1 MVCECDQKERE
12 DGREQKMSVGVIFQE
27 MIVIFLLIFVGYL
40 LFHGKMISEQS
51 SADLSTMVVKV
62 CSPALILV
70 SALEGCHNLKND
82 QVFWGFILA
91 GGLYLVLILCGLLLP
106 FILKVHGVEARQYRM
121 MTIFGNTGFIGIPV
135 ALAVFGTDA
144 MVYVTIFNIYFNL
157 LVYTY
162 GIYQVNQCGAK
173 RQQPVCAKMFL
184 NPGNIANLAAIAI
197 FIFKP
202 QIPEIGEEFI
212 NYVGNATVF
221 LSMVIVGGFLARAP
235 LREIFSE
242 KRIYLFVLL
251 RQILLPV
258 ILTLIL
264 KMWIKNPIML
274 GTCMLMVAM
283 PVGNM
288 ALILAE
294 QVGADGR
301 ILSKGIIVT
310 TLGAIVTIPLVAL
323 CM

>member
-1 MVCECDQKERE
+1 
-12 DGREQKMSVGVIFQE
+12 MSISIIFQE
-27 MIVIFLLIFVGYL
+27 MIVIFLLILIGYF
-40 LFHGKMISEQS
+40 LFHGKMISDQC

-82 QVFWGFILA
+82 QVFWGFALS
-91 GGLYLVLILCGLLLP
+91 GVLYLILVLCGLLFP
-106 FILKVHGVEARQYRM
+106 RILQVYGAEVCQYRM
-121 MTIFGNTGFIGIPV
+121 MTIFGNTGFIGLPV
-135 ALAVFGTDA
+135 TLAVFGTDA

-162 GIYQVNQCGAK
+162 GIYLVNKCGAK
-173 RQQPVCAKMFL
+173 KQQPVSLKLFL

-202 QIPEIGEEFI
+202 QIPEIGVELI
-212 NYVGNATVF
+212 NYVGDATVF
-221 LSMVIVGGFLARAP
+221 LSMVIVGGFLSRAP

-242 KRIYLFVLL
+242 KRIYWFVLL

-258 ILTLIL
+258 VLTLIL
-264 KMWIKNPIML
+264 KNWVKNPIML

-288 ALILAE
+288 ALILSE

-323 CM
+323 CV